1 MRALVVAALFAC
13 SAVVPAVAASE
24 VVMVSD
30 PATLTGCERLGEVT
44 SSSMMG
50 GVLTGAGYKR
60 ALAKLK
66 ERAGS
71 LGGTHLHLLNGNS
84 NYAGSNFLG
93 VAYRCPAKPSGS
105 GPAQQGGE

>member
-1 MRALVVAALFAC
+1 MRAVVVAVICLGMAAG
-13 SAVVPAVAASE
+13 SAVAAE
-24 VVMVSD
+24 GVVMVSD
-30 PATLTGCERLGEVT
+30 PSTLAGCQRLGEVT

-66 ERAGS
+66 QRAQD

-84 NYAGSNFLG
+84 NYAGSTFLG
-93 VAYRCPAKPSGS
+93 VAYLCRPTSSPPPS
-105 GPAQQGGE
+105 AQP

>member
-1 MRALVVAALFAC
+1 MRTTVMVICLVF
-13 SAVVPAVAASE
+13 AASSATAADE

-30 PATLTGCERLGEVT
+30 PATMNGCERLGEVT

-50 GVLTGAGYKR
+50 GVLTSTGYKR

-66 ERAGS
+66 KRAHD

-93 VAYRCPAKPSGS
+93 VAYRCPPQAG
-105 GPAQQGGE
+105 